1 MMFRGKVR
9 QVHFVGIGGSG
20 MNGLAEVLLTLG
32 FVVSGSDMKESG
44 TVARLRSLGA
54 QVFIGHRAENIVG
67 ADVIVRKIKGAWIA
81 ALNPDAMPKLR
92 INRMYADILSR
103 NRDASHQQLSGQ
115 LQEAKWLIKNAMPR
129 KTAYLSTLRQSL
141 SKLIG
146 P

>member
-54 QVFIGHRAENIVG
+54 QVFIGHRAENI
-67 ADVIVRKIKGAWIA
+67 
-81 ALNPDAMPKLR
+81 
-92 INRMYADILSR
+92 
-103 NRDASHQQLSGQ
+103 
-115 LQEAKWLIKNAMPR
+115 E
-129 KTAYLSTLRQSL
+129 
-141 SKLIG
+141 IG
-146 P
+146 RAHV